1 MLKPEEIA
9 ALSEGA
15 EYIASML
22 RDEIV
27 NRLVEAI
34 LDRLSNKEDY
44 ILTARDAWLI
54 ATLKSAG
61 VLMEKLQEDIAR
73 ITKLQLKEIKNAFEY
88 AGVKS
93 FNYDTR
99 IYQQAGLL
107 PIESIEETADLSGI
121 EYELDGILGRYTGD
135 IITGKELPETLPQSP
150 YYVRLM
156 QRNYNATG
164 GDWKNFCQTTAEEA
178 QKLFISEC
186 DKAYNLVSTGA
197 VSYTEAV
204 KDAVKTAIN
213 EGGTVAYPTGY
224 KDTLETATLRCVR
237 TGMSQAC
244 AQITLERMKE
254 KNVDLVLT
262 SAHLGARP
270 THHPWQGKVFSVN
283 MDDIKQID
291 SVPVAKREKKP
302 RFQPVK
308 YVIQKLLGKKQYP
321 DFVKSCGYGLVDGI
335 CGANCRH
342 NFGPYFEGMNNPF
355 EDYDSGKNV
364 KAYQL
369 QQKQRYLERRIRN
382 QKREV
387 MGIKTAFDKSPEEMK
402 PAFELDY
409 QKEAARL
416 QKYNKAYNDFCE
428 KNNLKRLQDRLNV
441 AKWDRKQASAA
452 NGAARKY
459 NNKK

>member
-1 MLKPEEIA
+1 MLKPEEILS
-9 ALSEGA
+9 LSEGA
-15 EYIASML
+15 EHIASML
-22 RDEIV
+22 RDGIV
-27 NRLVEAI
+27 SRLVEAI
-34 LDRLSNKEDY
+34 LDRLSNEEDY

-61 VLMEKLQEDIAR
+61 ILMEKLQEDIAR
-73 ITKLQLKEIKNAFEY
+73 LTKLQLEEIKDAFEA

-107 PIESIEETADLSGI
+107 PVETAEEII
-121 EYELDGILGRYTGD
+121 EPSDVGYELDGILGEYADDAISGR
-135 IITGKELPETLPQSP
+135 KLPETLTQSP

-164 GDWKNFCQTTAEEA
+164 GEWKNFCQTTAEEA

-204 KDAVKTAIN
+204 KDAVGVAIRD
-213 EGGTVAYPTGY
+213 GGKIKYPTGHE
-224 KDTLETATLRCVR
+224 DALEVATLRCVR

-262 SAHLGARP
+262 SAHLGARL
-270 THHPWQGKVFSVN
+270 THEPWQGKVFSVN
-283 MDDIKQID
+283 MEQIKQID
-291 SVPVAKREKKP
+291 SVPVSKREKKP

-308 YVIQKLLGKKQYP
+308 YAIQKLLGKKQYP
-321 DFVKSCGYGLVDGI
+321 DFVESCGYGLVDGI

-342 NFGPYFEGMNNPF
+342 SFGPYFEGMNNPF
-355 EDYDSGKNV
+355 EDYGSERNL

-387 MGIKTAFDKSPEEMK
+387 MGLKTALSNAPEEMK

-416 QKYNKAYNDFCE
+416 QKYNRAYNDFCE
-428 KNNLKRLQDRLNV
+428 KSNLKHLQDRLNV
-441 AKWDRKQASAA
+441 AKWDRKQAASAS
-452 NGAARKY
+452 GAARKY